1 MSREFPKV
9 PVAEVEAAKLMV
21 AHQAAQ
27 QAKRFRDNEK
37 FCRDAYPKPGPMRD
51 ASLQL
56 ADAYAQC
63 AQIWERLSA
72 ENQPGI

>member
-27 QAKRFRDNEK
+27 QACHRTVAMCEAVN
-37 FCRDAYPKPGPMRD
+37 PP
-51 ASLQL
+51 
-56 ADAYAQC
+56 
-63 AQIWERLSA
+63 
-72 ENQPGI
+72 